1 MKVSKF
7 NPKDTTLDEIHA
19 IQETHYEQQK
29 NWDFQ
34 KLQAYYHQ
42 IVEKV
47 SKETGTEIR
56 TVTQDSFV
64 TKN

>member
-34 KLQAYYHQ
+34 KLQVYYHQ

-47 SKETGTEIR
+47 SKETGVEIR
-56 TVTQDSFV
+56 PVAQDRFA
-64 TKN
+64 TKY

>member
-34 KLQAYYHQ
+34 KLQAYYNQ

-47 SKETGTEIR
+47 SEETGTEIR
-56 TVTQDSFV
+56 TVTQDSLV
-64 TKN
+64 TKY